1 MDWHGVDWQCDFF
14 DHRLRDHHEVE
25 EKTSYILM
33 NPVRKGLCER
43 AEDWRWVYPLMIAR
57 RRTGRARHSCARC
70 VLGCET
76 TGAQRTARPT
86 NARLTDHVSIK
97 VNVSALVTIM
107 KCKFAVCVLVIMAA
121 LDANAQSKPSAT
133 LIVTN
138 AVVYTVDKQR
148 PKAEAV
154 AVIGDRIVA
163 VGSRAEIELWRGP
176 QTKVID
182 ADGKLLLPGFND
194 AHVHFIQGG
203 AQLDQVQLTDAATPE
218 EFAKRIAA
226 QTKKTP
232 KGEWIL
238 GGRWDETKWPNQE
251 LPTKELVDRVTGDTP
266 MFVER
271 YDGHEALANSA
282 AMKLAGIDPK
292 TAEIPGGVIVRDASG
307 NPTGVFKDA
316 AMTLIYKAIPP
327 MTHEQR
333 LRAARGALKHA
344 ASLGVTSV
352 QHMNPEFADVAAYSE
367 LAEKGELTTRL
378 YAVPMETDWRDQA
391 KVGIRRAWGSSYLR
405 LGAVKGYADG
415 SLGSRTAYMFE
426 PFNDDPGNRGLLSD
440 EMHPPSA
447 MRDRLMQADAAGL
460 QLRVHAIGDR
470 AISMILDIFAD
481 IEKEHGYHDQRFAIE
496 HAQHMAQKDLERF
509 AKLHVIASMQPYHAI
524 DDGRW
529 AEPRLGH
536 ERARYSYAW
545 RSFLDHGVT
554 LAFGTDWPVAPL
566 DPMPG
571 VYAAVT
577 RATLDGKNPGGWIPE
592 EKITL
597 PEAIEAYTMGAAF
610 AEFQERE
617 KGSIT
622 PGKLADMVIVSDNI
636 FELKPEAIRNVK
648 VQTTI
653 VGGKV
658 VYGER

>member
-1 MDWHGVDWQCDFF
+1 MSS
-14 DHRLRDHHEVE
+14 EVE
-25 EKTSYILM
+25 TSRE
-33 NPVRKGLCER
+33 V
-43 AEDWRWVYPLMIAR
+43 A
-57 RRTGRARHSCARC
+57 TGYATGFLDCARND
-70 VLGCET
+70 VYGWPST
-76 TGAQRTARPT
+76 FQF
-86 NARLTDHVSIK
+86 N
-97 VNVSALVTIM
+97 NFSAFVMIM
-107 KCKFAVCVLVIMAA
+107 KCKFGLGVLIIMAS
-121 LDANAQSKPSAT
+121 LDANAESKPSAT

-138 AVVYTVDKQR
+138 AVVYTVDKQQ

-154 AVIGDRIVA
+154 AVIGDRIVS
-163 VGSRAEIELWRGP
+163 VGSRADIDLWRGP
-176 QTKVID
+176 NTKLID
-182 ADGKLLLPGFND
+182 AGGKLLLPGFND

-203 AQLDQVQLTDAATPE
+203 EQLEQVQLTDAATPE
-218 EFAKRIAA
+218 EFAERIAA
-226 QTKKTP
+226 QVKKTSP
-232 KGEWIL
+232 GEWIL
-238 GGRWDETKWPNQE
+238 GGRWDETKWPKPE
-251 LPTKELVDRVTGDTP
+251 LPTKDLLDSVTGDIP
-266 MFVER
+266 VFVDR

-282 AMKLAGIDPK
+282 AMKRAGVDAK
-292 TAEIPGGVIVRDASG
+292 TPDVAGGVITRDANG
-307 NPTGVFKDA
+307 NPTGIFKDA
-316 AMTLIYKAIPP
+316 AMPLIYKAIAP

-367 LAEKGELTTRL
+367 LAEKGELTARI
-378 YAVPMETDWRDQA
+378 YAVPMETDWREQA
-391 KVGIRRAWGSSYLR
+391 KVGIRRAWGSSFLR
-405 LGAVKGYADG
+405 LGGVKGYADG

-426 PFNDDPGNRGLLSD
+426 PFTDDPGNRGLLSD

-470 AISMILDIFAD
+470 AISMMLDIFAD
-481 IEKEHGYHDQRFAIE
+481 IEKEHGYHDQRFAVE
-496 HAQHMAQKDLERF
+496 HAQHMAQKDFERF

-529 AEPRLGH
+529 AEGRLGH

-566 DPMPG
+566 DPMLG
-571 VYAAVT
+571 LYAAVT
-577 RATLDGKNPGGWIPE
+577 RATVDGKNPEGWIPE
-592 EKITL
+592 EKISL
-597 PEAIEAYTMGAAF
+597 PEAVAAYTMGAAF
-610 AEFQERE
+610 AEFQDRE

-622 PGKLADMVIVSDNI
+622 PGKLADIVILSDNI
-636 FELKPEAIRNVK
+636 FDLKPEVIRDVK
-648 VQTTI
+648 VKTTI

>member
-1 MDWHGVDWQCDFF
+1 MPAPDDLGFFVMRSKLAVYFLMLMSGVYA
-14 DHRLRDHHEVE
+14 
-25 EKTSYILM
+25 S
-33 NPVRKGLCER
+33 
-43 AEDWRWVYPLMIAR
+43 
-57 RRTGRARHSCARC
+57 
-70 VLGCET
+70 
-76 TGAQRTARPT
+76 AQP
-86 NARLTDHVSIK
+86 
-97 VNVSALVTIM
+97 
-107 KCKFAVCVLVIMAA
+107 
-121 LDANAQSKPSAT
+121 KPSAT
-133 LIVTN
+133 LIITN
-138 AVVYTVDKQR
+138 AAVYTVDKQH
-148 PKAEAV
+148 PNAEAV
-154 AVIGDRIVA
+154 AVISDRIVA
-163 VGSRAEIELWRGP
+163 VGSSAEIDLWRGP

-182 ADGKLLLPGFND
+182 AGRKLVLPGFND

-203 AQLDQVQLTDAATPE
+203 AQLDQVQLTDAASPQ

-226 QTKKTP
+226 QAKKTP

-238 GGRWDETKWPNQE
+238 GGRWDETKWPKPE
-251 LPTKELVDRVTGDTP
+251 LPTKELVDAVTGATP
-266 MFVER
+266 IFVER

-282 AMKLAGIDPK
+282 AMKLAGVDAK
-292 TAEIPGGVIVRDASG
+292 TADVAGGVIVRDASG
-307 NPTGVFKDA
+307 NPTGIFKDA
-316 AMTLIYKAIPP
+316 AQELINKVIPP
-327 MTHEQR
+327 MSREQR
-333 LRAARGALKHA
+333 IRVARRALEHA

-367 LAEKGELTTRL
+367 LAENAELSTRI

-426 PFNDDPGNRGLLSD
+426 PFADDPGNSGLLSD

-447 MRDRLMQADAAGL
+447 MRERLMGADAVGL

-470 AISMILDIFAD
+470 AISMMLDIFGD

-496 HAQHMAQKDLERF
+496 HAQHMAQKDFERF

-529 AEPRLGH
+529 AEKRLGH
-536 ERARYSYAW
+536 ARARYSYAW

-566 DPMPG
+566 NPMLG
-571 VYAAVT
+571 LYAAVT
-577 RATLDGKNPGGWIPE
+577 RATLDGKNPDGWIPE

-597 PEAIEAYTMGAAF
+597 PEAVEAYTIGAAF

-622 PGKLADMVIVSDNI
+622 PGKLADMVILSDNI
-636 FELKPEAIRNVK
+636 LDLKPEAIRNVK
-648 VQTTI
+648 VETTI

-658 VYGER
+658 VYGAARNR

>member
-1 MDWHGVDWQCDFF
+1 
-14 DHRLRDHHEVE
+14 
-25 EKTSYILM
+25 
-33 NPVRKGLCER
+33 
-43 AEDWRWVYPLMIAR
+43 
-57 RRTGRARHSCARC
+57 
-70 VLGCET
+70 
-76 TGAQRTARPT
+76 
-86 NARLTDHVSIK
+86 
-97 VNVSALVTIM
+97 M
-107 KCKFAVCVLVIMAA
+107 KCKFALCILTIMTA

-138 AVVYTVDKQR
+138 AAVYTVDKQH

-154 AVIGDRIVA
+154 AVIGERIVA
-163 VGSRAEIELWRGP
+163 VGSHADVDLWRGP
-176 QTKVID
+176 KTKVID
-182 ADGKLLLPGFND
+182 AGGKLLLPGFND

-203 AQLDQVQLTDAATPE
+203 AQLEQVQLTDAATPE

-226 QTKKTP
+226 QVKKTS
-232 KGEWIL
+232 KNEWIL
-238 GGRWDETKWPNQE
+238 GGRWDETKWPKQE
-251 LPTKELVDRVTGDTP
+251 LPTKALVDPVTGDTP
-266 MFVER
+266 IFVER

-282 AMKLAGIDPK
+282 AMKLAGIDAR
-292 TAEIPGGVIVRDASG
+292 TQEVPGGVIMRDANG
-307 NPTGVFKDA
+307 NPTGIFKDA
-316 AMTLIYKAIPP
+316 AMPLIFKAIPQ
-327 MTHEQR
+327 MTNEQR
-333 LRAARGALKHA
+333 LRAARDAMKHA
-344 ASLGVTSV
+344 ASVGVTSV

-367 LAEKGELTTRL
+367 LAEKGELTTRI
-378 YAVPMETDWRDQA
+378 YAAPMETEWRDQA

-426 PFNDDPGNRGLLSD
+426 PFTDDPGNRGLLSD

-470 AISMILDIFAD
+470 AISMMLDIFAD

-496 HAQHMAQKDLERF
+496 HAQHMAEKDFERF

-529 AEPRLGH
+529 AEGRLGH
-536 ERARYSYAW
+536 ERTRYSYAW
-545 RSFLDHGVT
+545 RSFLDHGVA

-566 DPMPG
+566 DPMLG

-577 RATLDGKNPGGWIPE
+577 RATLDGKNPGGWFPE

-597 PEAIEAYTMGAAF
+597 PEAIEAYTTGAAF
-610 AEFQERE
+610 AEFQESE

-622 PGKLADMVIVSDNI
+622 PGKLADMVILSDNI
-636 FELKPEAIRNVK
+636 FDLKPEAIRNAKVK
-648 VQTTI
+648 TTI

>member
-1 MDWHGVDWQCDFF
+1 MKGNFALC
-14 DHRLRDHHEVE
+14 
-25 EKTSYILM
+25 IL
-33 NPVRKGLCER
+33 
-43 AEDWRWVYPLMIAR
+43 I
-57 RRTGRARHSCARC
+57 
-70 VLGCET
+70 
-76 TGAQRTARPT
+76 
-86 NARLTDHVSIK
+86 
-97 VNVSALVTIM
+97 
-107 KCKFAVCVLVIMAA
+107 IMAA
-121 LDANAQSKPSAT
+121 LGANAQSKPSAT
-133 LIVTN
+133 LIISN
-138 AVVYTVDKQR
+138 AAVYTVDKQR

-163 VGSRAEIELWRGP
+163 VGSRAEIDSWRGA
-176 QTKVID
+176 QTNVID
-182 ADGKLLLPGFND
+182 AGGKLVLPGFND

-203 AQLDQVQLTDAATPE
+203 AQIDQVNLVDAATPN
-218 EFAKRIAA
+218 EFANRIAA
-226 QTKKTP
+226 QVKKMP

-238 GGRWDETKWPNQE
+238 GGRWDETKWSKPE
-251 LPTKELVDRVTGDTP
+251 LPTKELVDPLTGDTP

-282 AMKLAGIDPK
+282 AMKLAGVDIK
-292 TAEIPGGVIVRDASG
+292 TAEVPGGIIVRDASG
-307 NPTGVFKDA
+307 NPTGIFKDA
-316 AMTLIYKAIPP
+316 AMALIYKAIPP

-333 LRAARGALKHA
+333 LRAARAALKHA

-352 QHMNPEFADVAAYSE
+352 QHMNPEFADVAAYSQ
-367 LAEKGELTTRL
+367 LAEKGELTTRM
-378 YAVPMETDWRDQA
+378 YAVPMETEWRDQA
-391 KVGIRRAWGSSYLR
+391 KVGIRHAWGSSYLR
-405 LGAVKGYADG
+405 LGAIKGYADG

-426 PFNDDPGNRGLLSD
+426 PFTDDPGNRGLLSD

-470 AISMILDIFAD
+470 AISMVLDIFAD
-481 IEKEHGYHDQRFAIE
+481 IEKEHGYHDQRFVIE
-496 HAQHMAQKDLERF
+496 HAQHMAQKNFERF

-529 AEPRLGH
+529 AEARLGH
-536 ERARYSYAW
+536 DRARDSYAW

-566 DPMPG
+566 DPMQG
-571 VYAAVT
+571 LYAAVT

-597 PEAIEAYTMGAAF
+597 PEAVEAYTIGAAF
-610 AEFQERE
+610 TEFQERE

-622 PGKLADMVIVSDNI
+622 PGKLADMMIMSDNI
-636 FELKPEAIRNVK
+636 FDVKPEAIRKVK
-648 VQTTI
+648 VKTTI

-658 VYGER
+658 AYGGQ

>member
-1 MDWHGVDWQCDFF
+1 
-14 DHRLRDHHEVE
+14 
-25 EKTSYILM
+25 
-33 NPVRKGLCER
+33 
-43 AEDWRWVYPLMIAR
+43 
-57 RRTGRARHSCARC
+57 
-70 VLGCET
+70 
-76 TGAQRTARPT
+76 
-86 NARLTDHVSIK
+86 
-97 VNVSALVTIM
+97 
-107 KCKFAVCVLVIMAA
+107 MAA
-121 LDANAQSKPSAT
+121 VDANAQPKPSAT

-138 AVVYTVDKQR
+138 AAVYTVDKQC

-154 AVIGDRIVA
+154 AVIKDRIVA
-163 VGSRAEIELWRGP
+163 VGSRADIHLWRGP

-182 ADGKLLLPGFND
+182 AGGKLLLPGFND

-203 AQLDQVQLTDAATPE
+203 AQLEQVQLTDAATPE

-226 QTKKTP
+226 QMKKTT

-238 GGRWDETKWPNQE
+238 GGRWDETKWPKPE
-251 LPTKELVDRVTGDTP
+251 LPTKDLVDPVTGDIPT
-266 MFVER
+266 FVER
-271 YDGHEALANSA
+271 YDGHEALANSV
-282 AMKLAGIDPK
+282 AMKLAGIDAK
-292 TAEIPGGVIVRDASG
+292 TPDVPGGVVMRDGSG

-316 AMTLIYKAIPP
+316 AMALIYKAIPP

-352 QHMNPEFADVAAYSE
+352 QHMNPEFAEVAAYSE
-367 LAEKGELTTRL
+367 LAEKGELTTRI

-391 KVGIRRAWGSSYLR
+391 KVGIRHAWGSSYLR

-426 PFNDDPGNRGLLSD
+426 PFTDDPGNRGLLSD

-470 AISMILDIFAD
+470 AISMMLDIFAD
-481 IEKEHGYHDQRFAIE
+481 IQKEHGYHDQRCAIE
-496 HAQHMAQKDLERF
+496 HAQHTAQKDFERF

-529 AEPRLGH
+529 AEGRLGH
-536 ERARYSYAW
+536 ERTRYSYAW

-566 DPMPG
+566 DPMLS

-610 AEFQERE
+610 AEFQDSE

-636 FELKPEAIRNVK
+636 FEQKPEAIRNVK
-648 VQTTI
+648 VKTTI

>member
-1 MDWHGVDWQCDFF
+1 
-14 DHRLRDHHEVE
+14 
-25 EKTSYILM
+25 
-33 NPVRKGLCER
+33 
-43 AEDWRWVYPLMIAR
+43 
-57 RRTGRARHSCARC
+57 
-70 VLGCET
+70 
-76 TGAQRTARPT
+76 
-86 NARLTDHVSIK
+86 
-97 VNVSALVTIM
+97 M
-107 KCKFAVCVLVIMAA
+107 KCKLALCILLIMAA
-121 LDANAQSKPSAT
+121 LGVNAQSKPSAT
-133 LIVTN
+133 LIITN
-138 AVVYTVDKQR
+138 AIVYTVDKQC

-163 VGSRAEIELWRGP
+163 VGSRAEIEAWRGT

-182 ADGKLLLPGFND
+182 ASGKLVLPGFND

-203 AQLDQVQLTDAATPE
+203 AQLDQVNLVDAATPD
-218 EFAKRIAA
+218 EFAKRVVV
-226 QTKKTP
+226 QMKKTP

-238 GGRWDETKWPNQE
+238 GGRWDETKWAKQE
-251 LPTKELVDRVTGDTP
+251 LPTKQLVDSLTGDTP
-266 MFVER
+266 MFVDR

-282 AMKLAGIDPK
+282 AMKLAGVDAK
-292 TAEIPGGVIVRDASG
+292 TAEVPGGVIVRDANG
-307 NPTGVFKDA
+307 NPTGIFKDA
-316 AMTLIYKAIPP
+316 AMALIYKAIPP

-333 LRAARGALKHA
+333 LRAARAAMKHA
-344 ASLGVTSV
+344 VSLGVTSV
-352 QHMNPEFADVAAYSE
+352 QHMNPAFAEVAAYSD
-367 LAEKGELTTRL
+367 LAEKGELTTRV
-378 YAVPMETDWRDQA
+378 YAVPMETEWRDQA
-391 KVGIRRAWGSSYLR
+391 NVGIRHAWGSSYLR

-415 SLGSRTAYMFE
+415 SLGSRTACMFE
-426 PFNDDPGNRGLLSD
+426 PFSDDPGNRGLLSD
-440 EMHPPSA
+440 EMHPPGA

-496 HAQHMAQKDLERF
+496 HAQHMAQKDFERF

-529 AEPRLGH
+529 AEGRLGRD
-536 ERARYSYAW
+536 RARYSYAW

-566 DPMPG
+566 DPVQG
-571 VYAAVT
+571 LYAAVT
-577 RATLDGKNPGGWIPE
+577 RATLDGKNPAGWIPE

-597 PEAIEAYTMGAAF
+597 AEALQAYTTGAAF

-622 PGKLADMVIVSDNI
+622 PGKLADMVILSDNI
-636 FELKPEAIRNVK
+636 FDLKPEAIRNVK
-648 VQTTI
+648 VKTTI

>member
-1 MDWHGVDWQCDFF
+1 M
-14 DHRLRDHHEVE
+14 
-25 EKTSYILM
+25 K
-33 NPVRKGLCER
+33 RKL
-43 AEDWRWVYPLMIAR
+43 AVYF
-57 RRTGRARHSCARC
+57 
-70 VLGCET
+70 
-76 TGAQRTARPT
+76 
-86 NARLTDHVSIK
+86 SI
-97 VNVSALVTIM
+97 V
-107 KCKFAVCVLVIMAA
+107 MAGIN
-121 LDANAQSKPSAT
+121 ANAQPKPSAS
-133 LIVTN
+133 LIVNN
-138 AVVYTVDKQR
+138 AAVYTVDKQQ

-163 VGSRAEIELWRGP
+163 VGFRADIDLWRGP
-176 QTKVID
+176 QTKMID
-182 ADGKLLLPGFND
+182 AGGKLLLPGFND

-218 EFAKRIAA
+218 EFARRIAA
-226 QTKKTP
+226 QVKKTP

-238 GGRWDETKWPNQE
+238 GGRWDETKWSKPE
-251 LPTKELVDRVTGDTP
+251 LPTKDLVDPVTGNIP
-266 MFVER
+266 IFVER

-282 AMKLAGIDPK
+282 AMKMAGVDAK
-292 TAEIPGGVIVRDASG
+292 TPDVAGGVIVRDASG

-316 AMTLIYKAIPP
+316 AMPLIYKAIPP

-333 LRAARGALKHA
+333 LRSARAAMKRA

-367 LAEKGELTTRL
+367 LAEKGELTTRI

-391 KVGIRRAWGSSYLR
+391 KVGIRHAWGSSYLR
-405 LGAVKGYADG
+405 LGGVKGYADG
-415 SLGSRTAYMFE
+415 SLGSRTAYMFD
-426 PFNDDPGNRGLLSD
+426 PFSDDPNNRGLLSD

-460 QLRVHAIGDR
+460 QIRVHAIGDR
-470 AISMILDIFAD
+470 AISMMLDIFTD

-496 HAQHMAQKDLERF
+496 HAQHMAQKDFERF

-529 AEPRLGH
+529 AQARLGH
-536 ERARYSYAW
+536 DRARYSYAW

-566 DPMPG
+566 DPILG
-571 VYAAVT
+571 LYAAVT

-622 PGKLADMVIVSDNI
+622 PGKLADMVILSDNV
-636 FELKPEAIRNVK
+636 FDVRSEATRNVK
-648 VQTTI
+648 VETTI
-653 VGGKV
+653 TGGRV
-658 VYGER
+658 IYSRAGNR

>member
-1 MDWHGVDWQCDFF
+1 
-14 DHRLRDHHEVE
+14 
-25 EKTSYILM
+25 
-33 NPVRKGLCER
+33 
-43 AEDWRWVYPLMIAR
+43 
-57 RRTGRARHSCARC
+57 
-70 VLGCET
+70 
-76 TGAQRTARPT
+76 
-86 NARLTDHVSIK
+86 
-97 VNVSALVTIM
+97 
-107 KCKFAVCVLVIMAA
+107 MAT
-121 LDANAQSKPSAT
+121 LDANAESKPSAT

-138 AVVYTVDKQR
+138 AAVYTVDKQQ

-154 AVIGDRIVA
+154 AVIRDRIVA
-163 VGSRAEIELWRGP
+163 VGSRADIDLWRGP
-176 QTKVID
+176 QMKVID
-182 ADGKLLLPGFND
+182 AGGKLLLPGFND

-203 AQLDQVQLTDAATPE
+203 AQLDQVQLTDATTPE

-226 QTKKTP
+226 QVKKTP

-238 GGRWDETKWPNQE
+238 GGRWDETKWSKQE
-251 LPTKELVDRVTGDTP
+251 LPTKALVDGVTGDTP
-266 MFVER
+266 IFVER

-292 TAEIPGGVIVRDASG
+292 TPDVAGGVIVRDASG

-316 AMTLIYKAIPP
+316 AMPLIYKAIPP
-327 MTHEQR
+327 MTHEHR
-333 LRAARGALKHA
+333 LGAARAAMKHA

-352 QHMNPEFADVAAYSE
+352 QHMNPDFADVAAYSE
-367 LAEKGELTTRL
+367 LAEKGELTTRI
-378 YAVPMETDWRDQA
+378 YAVPMETDWCDQA

-426 PFNDDPGNRGLLSD
+426 PFTDDPANRGLLSD

-470 AISMILDIFAD
+470 AISMMLDIFGD

-496 HAQHMAQKDLERF
+496 HAQHMAQKDFERF

-529 AEPRLGH
+529 AEARLGH

-545 RSFLDHGVT
+545 RSFLDHDVT

-566 DPMPG
+566 DPILG

-577 RATLDGKNPGGWIPE
+577 RATLDGKNPAGWIPE

-597 PEAIEAYTMGAAF
+597 SEAIEAYTMGAAF

-617 KGSIT
+617 KGSIS
-622 PGKLADMVIVSDNI
+622 PGKLADMVILTDNI
-636 FELKPEAIRNVK
+636 FELKPEAIRNAKVK
-648 VQTTI
+648 TTI
-653 VGGKV
+653 LGGKV
-658 VYGER
+658 VYGEP

>member
-1 MDWHGVDWQCDFF
+1 MTEQ
-14 DHRLRDHHEVE
+14 
-25 EKTSYILM
+25 
-33 NPVRKGLCER
+33 
-43 AEDWRWVYPLMIAR
+43 
-57 RRTGRARHSCARC
+57 
-70 VLGCET
+70 
-76 TGAQRTARPT
+76 
-86 NARLTDHVSIK
+86 VSTQ
-97 VNVSALVTIM
+97 VSLSALVTIM
-107 KCKFAVCVLVIMAA
+107 KCKFTLSVLFIMAA
-121 LDANAQSKPSAT
+121 LGANAESKPSAT

-138 AVVYTVDKQR
+138 AAVYTVDKQQ

-163 VGSRAEIELWRGP
+163 VGSRADIDSWRGP
-176 QTKVID
+176 QTKLID
-182 ADGKLLLPGFND
+182 ARGKLLLPGFND
-194 AHVHFIQGG
+194 AHVHFLQGG
-203 AQLDQVQLTDAATPE
+203 AQLGQVQLTDAPTPQ

-226 QTKKTP
+226 QVKKTP

-251 LPTKELVDRVTGDTP
+251 LPTKDLVDSVTGDTP
-266 MFVER
+266 IFVER

-282 AMKLAGIDPK
+282 AMKLAGIDAK
-292 TAEIPGGVIVRDASG
+292 TADVPGGVIVRGGNG

-316 AMTLIYKAIPP
+316 AMPLIYKAIPP
-327 MTHEQR
+327 ITHEQR
-333 LRAARGALKHA
+333 LRAARAAMKHA
-344 ASLGVTSV
+344 ASVGVTSV

-367 LAEKGELTTRL
+367 LLESGELTTRI
-378 YAVPMETDWRDQA
+378 YAAPMETDWRDQA

-426 PFNDDPGNRGLLSD
+426 PFSDDPNNRGLLSD

-447 MRDRLMQADAAGL
+447 MRDRLMKADAAGL
-460 QLRVHAIGDR
+460 QVRVHAIGDR

-496 HAQHMAQKDLERF
+496 HAQHMAQKDFERF

-529 AEPRLGH
+529 AEARLGH
-536 ERARYSYAW
+536 DRIRYSYAW
-545 RSFLDHGVT
+545 RSFLDRGVT

-577 RATLDGKNPGGWIPE
+577 RATLDGKNPDGWIPE

-617 KGSIT
+617 KGSIS
-622 PGKLADMVIVSDNI
+622 PGKLADMVILTENI

-648 VQTTI
+648 VKTTI

-658 VYGER
+658 VYGEP

>member
-1 MDWHGVDWQCDFF
+1 MTEHLSTQ
-14 DHRLRDHHEVE
+14 
-25 EKTSYILM
+25 T
-33 NPVRKGLCER
+33 
-43 AEDWRWVYPLMIAR
+43 
-57 RRTGRARHSCARC
+57 
-70 VLGCET
+70 
-76 TGAQRTARPT
+76 
-86 NARLTDHVSIK
+86 
-97 VNVSALVTIM
+97 NVSALVTIM
-107 KCKFAVCVLVIMAA
+107 KCKFALCVLVIMAT

-138 AVVYTVDKQR
+138 SAVYTVDKQQ

-154 AVIGDRIVA
+154 AVVGHRIVS
-163 VGSRAEIELWRGP
+163 VGSRADIDLWRGP
-176 QTKVID
+176 NTKVID
-182 ADGKLLLPGFND
+182 AGGKLLLPGFND

-203 AQLDQVQLTDAATPE
+203 AQLVQVDLVDAATPE

-226 QTKKTP
+226 QVKKTP

-238 GGRWDETKWPNQE
+238 GGRWDETKWPKPE
-251 LPTKELVDRVTGDTP
+251 LPTKDLVDPVTNDIP
-266 MFVER
+266 LFVER
-271 YDGHEALANSA
+271 YDGHEALANSV
-282 AMKLAGIDPK
+282 AMKLAGIDAK
-292 TAEIPGGVIVRDASG
+292 TPDIPGGVIMRDASG
-307 NPTGVFKDA
+307 NPSGVFKDA

-367 LAEKGELTTRL
+367 LAEKGELTTRI

-426 PFNDDPGNRGLLSD
+426 PFADDPGNSGLLSD

-447 MRDRLMQADAAGL
+447 MRERLMGAGAAGL
-460 QLRVHAIGDR
+460 QIRVHAIGDR
-470 AISMILDIFAD
+470 AISMMLDIFGD
-481 IEKEHGYHDQRFAIE
+481 IEKEHGYHDQRFTIE
-496 HAQHMAQKDLERF
+496 HAQHMAQKDFERF
-509 AKLHVIASMQPYHAI
+509 ARLHVIASMQPYHAI

-529 AEPRLGH
+529 AEKRLGH
-536 ERARYSYAW
+536 DRARYSYAW
-545 RSFLDHGVT
+545 RSSLDHGVT

-566 DPMPG
+566 DPLQG
-571 VYAAVT
+571 LYAAVT
-577 RATLDGKNPGGWIPE
+577 RSTLDGKNPDGWIPE

-610 AEFQERE
+610 AEFQEKE

-622 PGKLADMVIVSDNI
+622 PGKLADMVILSDNI
-636 FELKPEAIRNVK
+636 FDFKSEAIRNAK
-648 VQTTI
+648 VESTI
-653 VGGKV
+653 MGGKV
-658 VYGER
+658 VYGAARNR

>member
-1 MDWHGVDWQCDFF
+1 
-14 DHRLRDHHEVE
+14 
-25 EKTSYILM
+25 
-33 NPVRKGLCER
+33 
-43 AEDWRWVYPLMIAR
+43 
-57 RRTGRARHSCARC
+57 
-70 VLGCET
+70 
-76 TGAQRTARPT
+76 
-86 NARLTDHVSIK
+86 
-97 VNVSALVTIM
+97 
-107 KCKFAVCVLVIMAA
+107 MAA
-121 LDANAQSKPSAT
+121 LDANGQSKPSAT

-138 AVVYTVDKQR
+138 AAVYTVDKQH

-163 VGSRAEIELWRGP
+163 VGSRAEIDLWRGP
-176 QTKVID
+176 QTRVID
-182 ADGKLLLPGFND
+182 AGGKLLLPGFND

-203 AQLDQVQLTDAATPE
+203 AQLGQIQLNDAATPE
-218 EFAKRIAA
+218 EFAQRVAA
-226 QTKKTP
+226 QVANTP

-238 GGRWDETKWPNQE
+238 GGRWDETKWAKPK
-251 LPTKELVDRVTGDTP
+251 LPTKDLVDPVTGDTP
-266 MFVER
+266 VFVER
-271 YDGHEALANSA
+271 YDGHEALANSE
-282 AMKLAGIDPK
+282 AMKLAGATAK

-316 AMTLIYKAIPP
+316 AMSLIYKAIPP
-327 MTHEQR
+327 ITREQR

-367 LAEKGELTTRL
+367 LAEKGELTTRI
-378 YAVPMETDWRDQA
+378 YAVPMETEWRDQA
-391 KVGIRRAWGSSYLR
+391 KVGIRHAWGSSSLR

-426 PFNDDPGNRGLLSD
+426 PFADDPGNRGLLSD

-447 MRDRLMQADAAGL
+447 MRERLMQADAAGL
-460 QLRVHAIGDR
+460 QIRIHAIGDR
-470 AISMILDIFAD
+470 AISMMLDIFGD
-481 IEKEHGYHDQRFAIE
+481 VEKEHGYHDQRFAIE
-496 HAQHMAQKDLERF
+496 HAQHMAQKDFERF

-529 AEPRLGH
+529 AEARLGH
-536 ERARYSYAW
+536 GRARYSYAW
-545 RSFLDHGVT
+545 HSFLDHGVT

-566 DPMPG
+566 DPIQG
-571 VYAAVT
+571 LYAAVT

-597 PEAIEAYTMGAAF
+597 PEAIEAYTMGSAF
-610 AEFQERE
+610 AEFQERD

-622 PGKLADMVIVSDNI
+622 PGKLADMVIMSDNI
-636 FELKPEAIRNVK
+636 FDVKPEAIRNVK

-653 VGGKV
+653 TGGKV

>member
-1 MDWHGVDWQCDFF
+1 MTEHLSTKQC
-14 DHRLRDHHEVE
+14 
-25 EKTSYILM
+25 
-33 NPVRKGLCER
+33 
-43 AEDWRWVYPLMIAR
+43 
-57 RRTGRARHSCARC
+57 
-70 VLGCET
+70 
-76 TGAQRTARPT
+76 
-86 NARLTDHVSIK
+86 
-97 VNVSALVTIM
+97 SALVTIM
-107 KCKFAVCVLVIMAA
+107 KCKFALCVLKIMAA
-121 LDANAQSKPSAT
+121 LGANAESKPSAT
-133 LIVTN
+133 LMVTN
-138 AVVYTVDKQR
+138 AAVYTVDKKL

-163 VGSRAEIELWRGP
+163 VGSRADIDLWRGP

-182 ADGKLLLPGFND
+182 AGGKLLLPGFND
-194 AHVHFIQGG
+194 SHVHFIQGG
-203 AQLDQVQLTDAATPE
+203 AQLVQVDLVDAATPE
-218 EFAKRIAA
+218 EFRKRIAA
-226 QTKKTP
+226 QVKKTP
-232 KGEWIL
+232 KGDWIL
-238 GGRWDETKWPNQE
+238 GGRWDETKWPKPE
-251 LPTKELVDRVTGDTP
+251 LPTKDLVDAVTGDIP

-271 YDGHEALANSA
+271 YDRHEALANSV
-282 AMKLAGIDPK
+282 AMKLAGVDAK
-292 TAEIPGGVIVRDASG
+292 TPDVPGGVIMRDPSG

-333 LRAARGALKHA
+333 LRAARGALKYA

-352 QHMNPEFADVAAYSE
+352 QHMNPDFADVAIYSE
-367 LAEKGELTTRL
+367 LAENGELTTRI
-378 YAVPMETDWRDQA
+378 YAAPMETDWRDQA
-391 KVGIRRAWGSSYLR
+391 KVGVRHAWGSSYLR

-426 PFNDDPGNRGLLSD
+426 PFADDPGNRGLLSD

-447 MRDRLMQADAAGL
+447 MRDRLIQAEAAGL

-470 AISMILDIFAD
+470 AISMKLDIFGD

-496 HAQHMAQKDLERF
+496 HAQHTAKKDFERF

-529 AEPRLGH
+529 AEARLGH

-566 DPMPG
+566 DPMLG

-597 PEAIEAYTMGAAF
+597 PEAIEAYTTGVAF
-610 AEFQERE
+610 AEFQESE
-617 KGSIT
+617 KGSIS
-622 PGKLADMVIVSDNI
+622 PGKLADMIIVSDNI
-636 FELKPEAIRNVK
+636 FNLKPEAIRNVK
-648 VQTTI
+648 VKTTI